1 MQIHALLLWLT
12 CFMLLQCPHVQSHH
26 QFKDAPVSSLQKE
39 VRSRPGSRPET
50 RLDSVKKGEGL
61 MEKLLR
67 LDDMHSKENDVMEPK
82 RKRGFSGNSAPLD
95 RLSVGGSSMESKQ
108 SLKSSKVPE
117 LPRRKASPPP
127 IDRIGTGRLPGNKG

>member
-1 MQIHALLLWLT
+1 MSAPLCVTLALLWSNSCFLLFSDADPCAALVADLLHVTAVSTCPEPPPGTRRERSLT
-12 CFMLLQCPHVQSHH
+12 HNLL
-26 QFKDAPVSSLQKE
+26 
-39 VRSRPGSRPET
+39 
-50 RLDSVKKGEGL
+50 
-61 MEKLLR
+61 KLLR

-108 SLKSSKVPE
+108 SLKSS
-117 LPRRKASPPP
+117 PPP